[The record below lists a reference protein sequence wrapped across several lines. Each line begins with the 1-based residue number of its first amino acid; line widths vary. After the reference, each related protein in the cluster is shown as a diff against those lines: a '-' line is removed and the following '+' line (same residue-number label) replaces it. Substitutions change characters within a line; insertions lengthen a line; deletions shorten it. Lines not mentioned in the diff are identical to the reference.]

1 MKTSQIIFSILL
13 HVSLI
18 ALLEVLFYFIYVT
31 KIEDKELKKAVSTM
45 LTTEQ
50 KQQLIKR
57 MISYEADNNDK
68 PSADNN
74 DKPSDNNVN
83 PYSDSDDSVFVNNNI
98 ETFENKNSDNNNKS
112 QYKILA
118 SKASNEKKNRNK
130 IKNKL
135 LKKSLI
141 IVGVILLITII
152 IYIYDAKNINLK
164 DVLTET
170 FGSLILMGIFEYIF
184 FTTIIIKNPTI
195 GTSELQ
201 QSLID
206 STIKQSIKQQ
216 SI

>member
-1 MKTSQIIFSILL
+1 MRTSQIIFSILL

-31 KIEDKELKKAVSTM
+31 KIEDTELKKAVSTM

-68 PSADNN
+68 PSADNKY
-74 DKPSDNNVN
+74 KPSDNNVN
-83 PYSDSDDSVFVNNNI
+83 PYSDDSVFVNNNI
-98 ETFENKNSDNNNKS
+98 ETFENKNSDNNNKL

>member
-31 KIEDKELKKAVSTM
+31 KIEDTELKKAVSTM

-68 PSADNN
+68 PSADNKY
-74 DKPSDNNVN
+74 KPSDNNVN
-83 PYSDSDDSVFVNNNI
+83 PYSDDSVFVNNNI
-98 ETFENKNSDNNNKS
+98 ETFENKNSDNNNKL

>member
-1 MKTSQIIFSILL
+1 MRTSQIIFSILL

-68 PSADNN
+68 PSADNKY
-74 DKPSDNNVN
+74 KPSDNNVN
-83 PYSDSDDSVFVNNNI
+83 PYSDDSVFVNNNI
-98 ETFENKNSDNNNKS
+98 ETFENKNSDNNNKL